1 MDTPDIQYPC
11 PWDYQIIG
19 ANEERLRG
27 AVTVILEDKYVL
39 TLSNRSKNMRY
50 CSMQL
55 TVEVRDDD
63 HRLSVFDGL
72 RRHADILFVL

>member
-1 MDTPDIQYPC
+1 METPHIEYPG
-11 PWDYQIIG
+11 PWDYQLIG

-27 AVTVILEDKYVL
+27 AVAVILDDKYVL
-39 TLSNRSKNMRY
+39 TLSHHSKNMRY

-55 TVEVRDDD
+55 TIEVRDDE
-63 HRLSVFDGL
+63 HRLRIFDGL